1 MKKLVVL
8 VLSMMLVLAMVGC
21 TSEKQEDDSAV
32 AIPEFEVT
40 VVTADGEVAITN
52 ETIADLE
59 VKNADILK
67 TSQKGD
73 STSNWT
79 GVSLVDALDAVG
91 VTEFTS
97 LSIEASDG
105 YAVEYT
111 VDMANAAWIAYACDG
126 AELGEDGP
134 VQTVVDGESGN
145 NWMKNLTV
153 ITVQ

>member
-1 MKKLVVL
+1 MKKLAALVLSLML
-8 VLSMMLVLAMVGC
+8 VLSMLGC
-21 TSEKQEDDSAV
+21 GSESGSTEGAS
-32 AIPEFEVT
+32 IPEFTVT

-79 GVSLVDALDAVG
+79 GVSLVEALEAVG
-91 VTEFTS
+91 VTEFAG
-97 LSIEASDG
+97 LSVEASDG
-105 YAVEYT
+105 YAADYT
-111 VDMANAAWIAYACDG
+111 VEMAEAAWIAYECDG
-126 AELGEDGP
+126 EELGEDGP
-134 VQTVVDGESGN
+134 VQTVIEGESGS